1 MRNISFLKF
10 SITIFLIFVINCN
23 PLFTQNKSVTDFEKL
38 MVYFNNPE
46 SITNYKELPYKM
58 ISSEGN
64 NLETLIDKELVEQIC
79 GKKYNQQLIGIFP
92 GKILFNNQIMGLT
105 IITHYGAGAFTEVQE
120 LMIFNHNGVLTDQY
134 QFGKLLSGG
143 GESLHKENVFCSDSL
158 MIFKTTDTSN
168 FDEIIES
175 ITLET
180 IKISKKGKISIQSK
194 EKVNLERNYYWTST
208 EIIQDSII
216 NKFPKEQLTEMRN
229 EIYASKGYIFKSD
242 KWREYFNKRQWYKPK
257 TENVEDKLSIIEM
270 LNISK
275 ILKYEKR

>member
-1 MRNISFLKF
+1 MRNMSYFKF
-10 SITIFLIFVINCN
+10 SITIFLIVIINCN

-46 SITNYKELPYKM
+46 SIINYKELPYKM

-64 NLETLIDKELVEQIC
+64 NLETLIDKELVEQIR

-92 GKILFNNQIMGLT
+92 GKILFNKQMIGLT
-105 IITHYGAGAFTEVQE
+105 IITHFGAGGFSEFQE
-120 LMIFNHNGVLTDQY
+120 LMIFNHNGELTDQY

-158 MIFKTTDTSN
+158 MIFQTTDTAN

-175 ITLET
+175 IELET
-180 IKISKKGKISIQSK
+180 IAISEKGKISFQSK

-208 EIIQDSII
+208 ETIQDSII
-216 NKFPKEQLTEMRN
+216 SKFSKEQLTEMRN

-242 KWREYFNKRQWYKPK
+242 KWREYFNKKQWYEPK
-257 TENVEDKLSIIEM
+257 TENVEDKLSKIEI

>member
-1 MRNISFLKF
+1 
-10 SITIFLIFVINCN
+10 
-23 PLFTQNKSVTDFEKL
+23 

-46 SITNYKELPYKM
+46 SIINYKELPYKM

-64 NLETLIDKELVEQIC
+64 NLETLIDKELVEQIR

-92 GKILFNNQIMGLT
+92 GKILFNKQMIGLT
-105 IITHYGAGAFTEVQE
+105 IITHFGAGGFSEFQE
-120 LMIFNHNGVLTDQY
+120 LMIFNHNGELTDQY

-158 MIFKTTDTSN
+158 MIFQTTDTAN

-175 ITLET
+175 IELET
-180 IKISKKGKISIQSK
+180 IAISEKGKISFQSK

-208 EIIQDSII
+208 ETIQDSII
-216 NKFPKEQLTEMRN
+216 SKFSKEQLTEMRN

-242 KWREYFNKRQWYKPK
+242 KWREYFNKKQWYEPK
-257 TENVEDKLSIIEM
+257 TENVEDKLSKIEI